1 MKHRYTALF
10 SLAFLLLTLSISSP
24 QLWAQRKVLRVM
36 SYNVENFFDT
46 EDDPTHDDDSF
57 LPTGEHHWTHARYQ
71 TKIQH
76 IAEVISAVG
85 GEAFP
90 DLIALMEVENA
101 TVLSDLLHR
110 TALGEKA
117 GYRHIITHGEDKR
130 GINVA
135 LLYSPETFHLIAS
148 EEIPIHFPFDS
159 LRRTRSLL
167 RVTGEV
173 PSGDTL
179 HVFVCHL
186 PSRRGGALA
195 SARYRSYCCT
205 RLREQVDSLMAQGGE
220 GTHCLLLGDFNGD
233 PEEASTHEAL
243 RSRPYTADMAV
254 QDLPPESLLSFLHR
268 KTKQEPPGSYCYQGV
283 WSQLDQA
290 HLTASL
296 LQQRERLRYV
306 AGSAETFCRP
316 FFTTQLSGGG
326 APIPWRTY
334 GGNFYRGGYSDHF
347 PIRLLL
353 EYE

>member
-1 MKHRYTALF
+1 
-10 SLAFLLLTLSISSP
+10 
-24 QLWAQRKVLRVM
+24 M

-135 LLYSPETFHLIAS
+135 LLYAPETFRLIAS

-233 PEEASTHEAL
+233 PEEAPTSEAL
-243 RSRPYTADMAV
+243 RSRPIQQIWQCKTSHPRAFSPSFIGRQSKSHLGATAIRAYG
-254 QDLPPESLLSFLHR
+254 LSLTKPTSPPHSS
-268 KTKQEPPGSYCYQGV
+268 S
-283 WSQLDQA
+283 
-290 HLTASL
+290 
-296 LQQRERLRYV
+296 
-306 AGSAETFCRP
+306 
-316 FFTTQLSGGG
+316 SGE
-326 APIPWRTY
+326 A
-334 GGNFYRGGYSDHF
+334 FAM
-347 PIRLLL
+347 
-353 EYE
+353 

>member
-1 MKHRYTALF
+1 
-10 SLAFLLLTLSISSP
+10 
-24 QLWAQRKVLRVM
+24 
-36 SYNVENFFDT
+36 
-46 EDDPTHDDDSF
+46 
-57 LPTGEHHWTHARYQ
+57 
-71 TKIQH
+71 
-76 IAEVISAVG
+76 
-85 GEAFP
+85 
-90 DLIALMEVENA
+90 MEVENA

-110 TALGEKA
+110 TVLGEKV

-135 LLYSPETFHLIAS
+135 LLYAPETFRLIAS
-148 EEIPIHFPFDS
+148 EEIPTHFPFDS

-220 GTHCLLLGDFNGD
+220 GTHCLLLGDFNGY
-233 PEEASTHEAL
+233 PEEAPTSEAL

-254 QDLPPESLLSFLHR
+254 QDLPPESLLALLHR

-296 LQQRERLRYV
+296 LQQRGHLRYV
-306 AGSAETFCRP
+306 VGSAETVCWP

-326 APIPWRTY
+326 APVPWRTY

>member
-10 SLAFLLLTLSISSP
+10 SLAFLLLTLHISSP
-24 QLWAQRKVLRVM
+24 QLWAQRKLLRVM

-46 EDDPTHDDDSF
+46 EDDPTHDDASF
-57 LPTGEHHWTHARYQ
+57 LPTGEQHWTHARYQ

-76 IAEVISAVG
+76 IAEVISTVG

-90 DLIALMEVENA
+90 DLIALMEIENA

-135 LLYSPETFHLIAS
+135 LLYAPETFRLITS
-148 EEIPIHFPFDS
+148 EELPIHFPFDS

-195 SARYRSYCCT
+195 SARYRNYCC
-205 RLREQVDSLMAQGGE
+205 M
-220 GTHCLLLGDFNGD
+220 
-233 PEEASTHEAL
+233 
-243 RSRPYTADMAV
+243 
-254 QDLPPESLLSFLHR
+254 
-268 KTKQEPPGSYCYQGV
+268 
-283 WSQLDQA
+283 
-290 HLTASL
+290 HLC
-296 LQQRERLRYV
+296 E
-306 AGSAETFCRP
+306 
-316 FFTTQLSGGG
+316 
-326 APIPWRTY
+326 
-334 GGNFYRGGYSDHF
+334 
-347 PIRLLL
+347 
-353 EYE
+353 